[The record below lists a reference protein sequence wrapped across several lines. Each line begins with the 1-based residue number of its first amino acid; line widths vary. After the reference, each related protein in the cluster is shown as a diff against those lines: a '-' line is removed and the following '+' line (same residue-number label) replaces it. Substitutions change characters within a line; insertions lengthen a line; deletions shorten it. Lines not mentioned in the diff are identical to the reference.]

1 VRVLGLVVGLIFAN
15 SAFAAEIAWMTEGV
29 QAKRFL
35 GEEVVGPFFEAGT
48 RLDVL
53 VEEGEWIRVRKGEDF
68 GWVELK
74 SITKEEPVAATPEAP
89 ALPALP
95 ELGK

>member
-1 VRVLGLVVGLIFAN
+1 MRTLGLVVGLIFAN
-15 SAFAAEIAWMTEGV
+15 SAFAADIVWMTEDV

-35 GEEVVGPFFEAGT
+35 GEAVVGPFFSTGT

-53 VEEGEWIRVRKGEDF
+53 VREADWVRVRKGGDF
-68 GWVELK
+68 GWVEAK
-74 SITKEEPVAATPEAP
+74 SVTEEEPIVPIPAAPE
-89 ALPALP
+89 LPALP

>member
-1 VRVLGLVVGLIFAN
+1 MRVLGLVIGMMVAS
-15 SAFAAEIAWMTEGV
+15 SAYAADVVWMTEDV

-35 GEEVVGPFFEAGT
+35 GEEVVGPFFESGT

-53 VEEGEWIRVRKGEDF
+53 ITEGDWVRVRKGADF

-74 SITKEEPVAATPEAP
+74 SVTEEEPVAEAP
-89 ALPALP
+89 AAPELPQLP